1 MIFKKDFEPLYY
13 KRRYLK
19 GDKLV
24 SHFDN
29 CSMKGDISLWKPLD
43 DLSQKSLVGILV
55 HQAIVRK
62 TAST

>member
-1 MIFKKDFEPLYY
+1 MIFKKGFEPLYR

-24 SHFDN
+24 SHVDN
-29 CSMKGDISLWKPLD
+29 CSMKGYISLWKLLD
-43 DLSQKSLVGILV
+43 DLSRKFLVGVLV